1 MSRRSRL
8 DLETSPV
15 RLVSPTGPLEVPDPP
30 AHLSPAMQAW
40 WRQVMTDYELEP
52 HHARLLELACD
63 SYDRLVEARTT
74 IRAEGL
80 TKGSRRHP
88 AVAIELD
95 SRLQFARLL
104 RELDLDAP
112 APRPEPDGGWRPPSL
127 RSNRRR

>member
-1 MSRRSRL
+1 MRRSRL

-15 RLVSPTGPLEVPDPP
+15 RLVQPIGPLEVPDPP
-30 AHLSPAMQAW
+30 SHLSEAMQAW
-40 WRQVMTDYELEP
+40 WRQVMGDYELEA
-52 HHARLLELACD
+52 HHQHLLECACD
-63 SYDRLVEARTT
+63 CWDRMVQARTT
-74 IRAEGL
+74 IATEGL

-112 APRPEPDGGWRPPSL
+112 APRPEVDGGWRPPSL